1 MALRYGPRERY
12 DLETISGFVPSTPQ
26 SVFES
31 PKVTTLTMGVV
42 PAIVLTHT

>member
-1 MALRYGPRERY
+1 MALRYVPRERY
-12 DLETISGFVPSTPQ
+12 DRETISGFVPSMPQ

-42 PAIVLTHT
+42 PAMVRVHT